1 MQKHKPSHSEK
12 VTRLLRD
19 QSFSPAAKAITSKA
33 TPRSRATANR
43 AHAGHQQK
51 ALVRERSCLGRGALQ
66 HLPRLMVVAN
76 EAASGQPITS
86 AAANSSEEA
95 SRSTAERKAENAEV
109 LQQCLVVAYVL
120 CLATNLPDHLH
131 PHMLL

>member
-1 MQKHKPSHSEK
+1 MLDINRRPS
-12 VTRLLRD
+12 TGN
-19 QSFSPAAKAITSKA
+19 AAVWAEELSNISQTEGGRKRGGI
-33 TPRSRATANR
+33 RAT
-43 AHAGHQQK
+43 
-51 ALVRERSCLGRGALQ
+51 
-66 HLPRLMVVAN
+66 
-76 EAASGQPITS
+76 ITS

-120 CLATNLPDHLH
+120 CLATNLLDHLH